1 METVHDCHHRRSRP
15 RRHRRRARTAPVR
28 GRRPRPGR
36 HVPTWALSLAG
47 VALTF
52 LAGNRGGSAL
62 VAWIAPIPLALA
74 ATRLR
79 GWRGRLGLLAICVA
93 ALSLQSLKMVT
104 PPVTAPF
111 ALVFGVPL
119 GAVAWT
125 TLVLWDGL
133 RRRAGAAWSI
143 PAFAALTALA
153 DVAGAV
159 LSPAGHWASTAASQ
173 PENLPLLQVASLGG
187 LGLVGLVM
195 ALPIGAGAAL
205 LATPAPHRP
214 WRTAVAAVAIAVA
227 AHAWGGLRLQ
237 APVEGPTLRVAGVTV
252 DFPEPLTSM
261 EDLRGREELLF
272 ARSELAARR
281 GAQLILWNEVAT
293 IVDPGPE
300 EAALLARGADL
311 ARAHGVDLVLAY
323 GVVLGRSPFLI
334 DNVYVWLGP
343 AGETLERYQKHALP
357 PGEPSV
363 RGTAPLRVL
372 ERPWGR
378 AAGALCYDY
387 DFPAL
392 ARQHARG
399 GAGLVALPSSDWRG
413 IDPQHTVHGAG
424 PRHRG
429 RDVGGAGR
437 PGLALGR
444 LRRLRPRAGHPARLR
459 AERAGHAG
467 HRPGDAGPDPLR
479 GLGRRPG
486 GAPRPRPARRRR
498 ARRPAAPGR
507 PPRTRAPRRRSR

>member
-1 METVHDCHHRRSRP
+1 
-15 RRHRRRARTAPVR
+15 
-28 GRRPRPGR
+28 
-36 HVPTWALSLAG
+36 
-47 VALTF
+47 
-52 LAGNRGGSAL
+52 
-62 VAWIAPIPLALA
+62 
-74 ATRLR
+74 
-79 GWRGRLGLLAICVA
+79 
-93 ALSLQSLKMVT
+93 MVT

-119 GAVAWT
+119 GAVAFT
-125 TLVLWDGL
+125 TLVLWDAL

-159 LSPAGHWASTAASQ
+159 LSPAGHWAATAANQ
-173 PENLPLLQVASLGG
+173 PENLPLLQLASLGG

-205 LATPAPHRP
+205 LAAPSPLRP
-214 WRTAVAAVAIAVA
+214 WRTAVAAGAIAVA
-227 AHAWGGLRLQ
+227 AHAWGALRLQ
-237 APVEGPTLRVAGVTV
+237 APVEGPTVRVAGVTV

-272 ARSELAARR
+272 ARSELAAQR

-300 EAALLARGADL
+300 EAALLARGADF

-323 GVVLGRSPFLI
+323 GVVLGRSPFLL
-334 DNVYVWLGP
+334 DNVYVWLDP
-343 AGETLERYQKHALP
+343 AGEILERYQKHALP

-363 RGTAPLRVL
+363 RGTAPLQVL

-392 ARQHARG
+392 ARAHARG

-413 IDPQHTVHGAG
+413 IDPQHTYMARVRAIEGGMSVVRAARASLSAAFDG
-424 PRHRG
+424 YG
-429 RDVGGAGR
+429 RVRATLPATEQNER
-437 PGLALGR
+437 VMLATVPVTQVPTR
-444 LRRLRPRAGHPARLR
+444 YAAW
-459 AERAGHAG
+459 
-467 HRPGDAGPDPLR
+467 GDAPVVLLSL
-479 GLGRRPG
+479 GLLA
-486 GAPRPRPARRRR
+486 GAAL
-498 ARRPAAPGR
+498 
-507 PPRTRAPRRRSR
+507 APRRRPDRLAPAPVP